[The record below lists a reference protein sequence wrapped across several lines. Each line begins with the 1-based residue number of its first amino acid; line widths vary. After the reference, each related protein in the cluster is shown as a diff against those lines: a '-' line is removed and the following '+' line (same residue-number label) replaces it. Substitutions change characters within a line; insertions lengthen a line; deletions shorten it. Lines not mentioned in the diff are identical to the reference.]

1 VCVEEFFDAAKFRLE
16 RRLFDEI
23 ILSKRLVK
31 IFVNIFL
38 TGSIIDIGR
47 TWLSVKSQLDFF
59 GIRKIFEDFHSV
71 GVFCNSKHLSMK
83 DLRIF
88 CA

>member
-1 VCVEEFFDAAKFRLE
+1 M
-16 RRLFDEI
+16 FDEI

-47 TWLSVKSQLDFF
+47 TWLSVKSQLDFL
-59 GIRKIFEDFHSV
+59 GIRKIFEDFHFV
-71 GVFCNSKHLSMK
+71 GVFCNSKHLSIK
-83 DLRIF
+83 DLRMF
-88 CA
+88 CARGLAYLICL

>member
-1 VCVEEFFDAAKFRLE
+1 MCVEEFFDAAKFKFE

-31 IFVNIFL
+31 IFVKIFL
-38 TGSIIDIGR
+38 KGSMMEIGR

-59 GIRKIFEDFHSV
+59 GIRKILEDFHNV
-71 GVFCNSKHLSMK
+71 G
-83 DLRIF
+83 IF
-88 CA
+88 CS